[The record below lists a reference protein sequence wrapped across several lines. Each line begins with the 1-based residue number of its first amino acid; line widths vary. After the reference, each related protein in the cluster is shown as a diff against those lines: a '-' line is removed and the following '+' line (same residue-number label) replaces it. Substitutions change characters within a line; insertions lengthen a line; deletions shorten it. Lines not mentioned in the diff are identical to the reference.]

1 MPAETRND
9 LGGDETAQLPVLRDA
24 HLEEFEFIE
33 FSNNLLE
40 PKERA
45 SVLRHLDSCPRCREV
60 LTELHRDDGHGSTK
74 LNDPLLGQMLGEYR
88 VDAALARGGMGV
100 VSKGVQP
107 MIGKQVAI
115 KVLLPDAAE
124 DPDVTH
130 RLLGE
135 ARAVA
140 R

>member
-9 LGGDETAQLPVLRDA
+9 LGGGETAQLPVVRDA
-24 HLEEFEFIE
+24 HLEESEFIE

-40 PKERA
+40 PKKRA

-88 VDAALARGGMGV
+88 GFRMRSTPCRRNRARRRRTAARRHLRG
-100 VSKGVQP
+100 
-107 MIGKQVAI
+107 
-115 KVLLPDAAE
+115 
-124 DPDVTH
+124 
-130 RLLGE
+130 
-135 ARAVA
+135 
-140 R
+140 